1 MASHGTAR
9 VRTMPRSRGAVTAGP
24 KPTSPEF
31 SVRDLSFLLLATTAA
46 AVLTCS
52 EARAQ
57 RGGGRSPAITER
69 FSVYITD
76 AKVPEDAAVEDRFAK
91 IPVVAD
97 ARAKKELVLLY
108 LVDSSAEAPKREAFE
123 GIMFGSEDLAVCL
136 RCFHLVRVDIAGD
149 AGAQAKYG
157 RRVPVFLPYDENG
170 KVVGDIALTG
180 YKAALTGL
188 MALMEK
194 AAAGHV
200 KPTLSTFSSDYR
212 GLVHDLE
219 VLDQQRKATK
229 DRIGRLNDE
238 KKKAALEKELS
249 NFDTEEKKLLD
260 KEKEMLER
268 AKVLPP
274 DASAKKF
281 EQKRGR

>member
-1 MASHGTAR
+1 MSDRKLSVFAATLVLALASSDA
-9 VRTMPRSRGAVTAGP
+9 
-24 KPTSPEF
+24 
-31 SVRDLSFLLLATTAA
+31 L
-46 AVLTCS
+46 
-52 EARAQ
+52 AQ

-97 ARAKKELVLLY
+97 ARAKKELVLIY
-108 LVDSSAEAPKREAFE
+108 LVDSSAEAPKRETFE
-123 GIMFGSEDLAVCL
+123 SVMFGSEDLAVCL

-180 YKAALTGL
+180 YKAAITGL

-229 DRIGRLNDE
+229 DRIGRLNDD
-238 KKKAALEKELS
+238 KKKAALDKDLTA
-249 NFDTEEKKLLD
+249 FDAEEKKLLD
-260 KEKEMLER
+260 KEKEMLEK
-268 AKVLPP
+268 AKVLAP
-274 DASAKKF
+274 DAAAKKF
-281 EQKRGR
+281 EQKKGR

>member
-1 MASHGTAR
+1 MGAKSAVLATAITASTEFR
-9 VRTMPRSRGAVTAGP
+9 VRTLL
-24 KPTSPEF
+24 TSLF
-31 SVRDLSFLLLATTAA
+31 ATTLLLGLLTSTA
-46 AVLTCS
+46 LG
-52 EARAQ
+52 Q

-76 AKVPEDAAVEDRFAK
+76 ATVPENAEVEDRFAK

-170 KVVGDIALTG
+170 KVVGDVALTG
-180 YKAALTGL
+180 YKAAITGL

-200 KPTLSTFSSDYR
+200 KPTLSAFSSDYR

-219 VLDQQRKATK
+219 VIEQQRKATK
-229 DRIGRLNDE
+229 DRMGRLNDD
-238 KKKAALEKELS
+238 KKKAALEKDLTGL
-249 NFDTEEKKLLD
+249 DAEEKKLLD
-260 KEKEMLER
+260 KEKDMLER